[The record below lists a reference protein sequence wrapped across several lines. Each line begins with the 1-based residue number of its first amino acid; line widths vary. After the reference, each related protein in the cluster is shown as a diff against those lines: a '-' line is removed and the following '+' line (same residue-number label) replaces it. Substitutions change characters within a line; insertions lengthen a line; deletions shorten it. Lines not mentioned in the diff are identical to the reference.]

1 MKMELT
7 PSEKLRLF
15 RMRRGINQT
24 ELGSILEVSQMQ
36 ISRLER
42 GEIIPD
48 NTEQVRI
55 EKILKENIWK
65 VDD

>member
-1 MKMELT
+1 
-7 PSEKLRLF
+7 
-15 RMRRGINQT
+15 MRRGINQT